1 MTARGNASGMH
12 IASQGGTNAMSQS
25 LVSNLVHLIYSTKHR
40 EHSLSADIRS
50 RLWAY
55 KAGILQN
62 WDSPAIVIG
71 GYDDHAHLL
80 FSLSKNHA
88 LKTVV
93 EHVKKGS
100 SIWLKEQDP
109 CFGHFHWQGGYAAFS
124 VSESKVAD
132 VRRYIENQEEH
143 HRTVSFQDELRE
155 FLKRH
160 GVDFDERYLWD

>member
-1 MTARGNASGMH
+1 
-12 IASQGGTNAMSQS
+12 MSQS

-40 EHSLSADIRS
+40 VRFLHAELQP

-55 KAGILQN
+55 TAGILTN
-62 WDSPAIVIG
+62 WDSRAIVIG
-71 GYDDHAHLL
+71 GHDDHVHLL

-100 SIWLKEQDP
+100 SIWLKEQDSSLSD
-109 CFGHFHWQGGYAAFS
+109 FHWQGGYAAFS
-124 VSESKVAD
+124 VSESKVAE
-132 VRRYIENQEEH
+132 VRRYIETQAEH
-143 HRTVSFQDELRE
+143 HRTLSFQDELRE

-160 GVDFDERYLWD
+160 SLEFDERYLWD